1 MNQSSLELHRTLTT
15 KIIKDY
21 FLGESISNL
30 TISKWNILDYSSVF
44 SIENI
49 DSKGIFVKVPK
60 SNVEYDGV
68 IPLLDKD
75 IQMGKD
81 EYDSLSYLSEKWM
94 GNVRFVKALEYY
106 PKYNAIITE
115 KVYGYDLFLLLKKND
130 LWGRLVPSKLK
141 KNNEIFSLIKKSLD
155 DYHIAS
161 LAHEN
166 FRVKSDLDK
175 IIRMTNKLSP
185 YIKRKYYYTLLDKIS
200 KYEDNGRV
208 LQYCQSLK
216 GLDIRNFLID
226 NKDRITI
233 LDPGKRKSEPR
244 VANISRLFVTCQIMY
259 WGSMWFFLRLSP
271 SGVSLKSL
279 LDRSNLNNDE
289 IRILNLLI
297 IKEYLKHWI
306 MANNALD
313 KKKWAFFIKFFLQ
326 RFYIGAFYNKII
338 KLHLKE
344 LN

>member
-44 SIENI
+44 SIENM

-130 LWGRLVPSKLK
+130 LWGRLVEYHQHVSLSSRFPEPVLK
-141 KNNEIFSLIKKSLD
+141 
-155 DYHIAS
+155 DYCVQVRYLHIA
-161 LAHEN
+161 
-166 FRVKSDLDK
+166 DL
-175 IIRMTNKLSP
+175 
-185 YIKRKYYYTLLDKIS
+185 
-200 KYEDNGRV
+200 
-208 LQYCQSLK
+208 
-216 GLDIRNFLID
+216 
-226 NKDRITI
+226 
-233 LDPGKRKSEPR
+233 
-244 VANISRLFVTCQIMY
+244 
-259 WGSMWFFLRLSP
+259 
-271 SGVSLKSL
+271 
-279 LDRSNLNNDE
+279 
-289 IRILNLLI
+289 
-297 IKEYLKHWI
+297 
-306 MANNALD
+306 
-313 KKKWAFFIKFFLQ
+313 
-326 RFYIGAFYNKII
+326 
-338 KLHLKE
+338 
-344 LN
+344 